1 MQSLHQIAKYL
12 ELLYTVEHVQ
22 LNTRATTI
30 ANVIASFHCYSTHF
44 TLYKK
49 THAGT
54 GNVWTQN
61 SCIELAS
68 GMCCTSSNSSVTLY
82 YGTFCGNCLV
92 FQQLHHDRDSTHRS
106 TFL

>member
-12 ELLYTVEHVQ
+12 EPLYTVEHVQ

-30 ANVIASFHCYSTHF
+30 ANVIASFHCYSTYF

-54 GNVWTQN
+54 WK
-61 SCIELAS
+61 CLA
-68 GMCCTSSNSSVTLY
+68 TKQLY
-82 YGTFCGNCLV
+82 TDIYI
-92 FQQLHHDRDSTHRS
+92 
-106 TFL
+106 